1 MFKSKL
7 IIVIKTE
14 ANSICQKYN
23 FLLFLQMKS
32 RKDKS
37 NADNFVFDD
46 DTSDSDEENLEVF
59 KSKVSG
65 LHAQSSGPDDVD
77 DDVEDEEE
85 SDEESD
91 EDSSDVSSDDE
102 AVPPSFPPQISEE
115 KKSILSKIQNQ
126 LAGIES
132 DEDQEDEEEEEE
144 DDKFEE
150 NESEGDDQEL
160 ESRSESSDDGDQ
172 SDNESAAAVKPRKR
186 PQENQSNLSGDKK
199 IKLDDQPESEEAKK
213 LRFRSK
219 LSKMS
224 VEEIQRLKN
233 KLGLKLF
240 NQKMSGTGGEKQK
253 ADFKRENKNR
263 PREMSS
269 KKQVG
274 RFREVVSVS
283 TEVKAPKRDPRFDP
297 MCGEFN
303 DKLFK
308 DNYGFVN
315 EYKVSD
321 LKFLKKQLQEEEDPE
336 RKKQIQYLIQR
347 TENQLRQLEQDKVKE
362 TEKKAEIEERK
373 SQLKAGIKPVYIS
386 KSKQKEKDLVKKY
399 EKLKQTGGLD
409 SYIKKKTK
417 KNVAKDRKRFE
428 NL

>member
-1 MFKSKL
+1 
-7 IIVIKTE
+7 
-14 ANSICQKYN
+14 
-23 FLLFLQMKS
+23 MKS

-37 NADNFVFDD
+37 DADNFVFDD
-46 DTSDSDEENLEVF
+46 DTSDSDEDNLEVF

-65 LHAQSSGPDDVD
+65 LHAQSSGHDADDAD
-77 DDVEDEEE
+77 DEEKDMSYEDEEE
-85 SDEESD
+85 SDD
-91 EDSSDVSSDDE
+91 DSSDVSSDDE
-102 AVPPSFPPQISEE
+102 VVLPSTRPQISEE
-115 KKSILSKIQNQ
+115 KKSKLSKIQTQ
-126 LAGIES
+126 LAGIGS
-132 DEDQEDEEEEEE
+132 DEDQEEDDEEEDE
-144 DDKFEE
+144 KFDGK
-150 NESEGDDQEL
+150 ESEADNQEL
-160 ESRSESSDDGDQ
+160 ESKSESSDEGDP
-172 SDNESAAAVKPRKR
+172 SDNESAGALKPRKR
-186 PQENQSNLSGDKK
+186 PNENKSSLSEDKK
-199 IKLDDQPESEEAKK
+199 LKLDDQPESEEAKK
-213 LRFRSK
+213 MRFRSK

-240 NQKMSGTGGEKQK
+240 NQKMSGTEGEKMK
-253 ADFKRENKNR
+253 VDYKRENKNR

-283 TEVKAPKRDPRFDP
+283 TEVKEPKRDPRFDP

-315 EYKVSD
+315 QYKVSD
-321 LKFLKKQLQEEEDPE
+321 LKFLKKQLKEEEDPE

-399 EKLKQTGGLD
+399 EKLKQSGGLD

>member
-1 MFKSKL
+1 MKSK
-7 IIVIKTE
+7 KT
-14 ANSICQKYN
+14 
-23 FLLFLQMKS
+23 KS
-32 RKDKS
+32 K
-37 NADNFVFDD
+37 ADNFVFDD

-65 LHAQSSGPDDVD
+65 LQAQSSGHDGD
-77 DDVEDEEE
+77 DDDDLGDNVSCEDEEE
-85 SDEESD
+85 SDD
-91 EDSSDVSSDDE
+91 DSSDVSSDDD
-102 AVPPSFPPQISEE
+102 VVLPPAPPQMSEE
-115 KKSILSKIQNQ
+115 KKSKLSIIQTQ
-126 LAGIES
+126 LAGIGG
-132 DEDQEDEEEEEE
+132 DEDQEEEDEEE
-144 DDKFEE
+144 DDDDDDENDDKFEDK
-150 NESEGDDQEL
+150 ESEADNQEL

-172 SDNESAAAVKPRKR
+172 SDEESPAAIKSSKR
-186 PQENQSNLSGDKK
+186 PAENNSNLSGDKK
-199 IKLDDQPESEEAKK
+199 LKLDDQVEAEQAKK
-213 LRFRSK
+213 ARFRSK
-219 LSKMS
+219 LSKLS

-240 NQKMSGTGGEKQK
+240 NQKMSGTAGDQTK

-308 DNYGFVN
+308 ENYGFVN
-315 EYKVSD
+315 QYKVSD

-336 RKKQIQYLIQR
+336 RKNQIQYLIQR

-362 TEKKAEIEERK
+362 TEKKAEIDERK

-399 EKLKQTGGLD
+399 EKLKQSGGLD
-409 SYIKKKTK
+409 NYIKKKTK

>member
-1 MFKSKL
+1 
-7 IIVIKTE
+7 
-14 ANSICQKYN
+14 
-23 FLLFLQMKS
+23 MKS

-37 NADNFVFDD
+37 DADNFVFDD
-46 DTSDSDEENLEVF
+46 DTSDSDDDNLEVF

-65 LHAQSSGPDDVD
+65 LHAQSSGHDADDAD
-77 DDVEDEEE
+77 DEEKDMSYEDEEE
-85 SDEESD
+85 SDD
-91 EDSSDVSSDDE
+91 DSSDVSSDDE
-102 AVPPSFPPQISEE
+102 VVLPSTRPQISEE
-115 KKSILSKIQNQ
+115 KKSKLSKIQTQ
-126 LAGIES
+126 LAGIGS
-132 DEDQEDEEEEEE
+132 DEDQEEDDEEEDE
-144 DDKFEE
+144 KFDGK
-150 NESEGDDQEL
+150 ESEADNQEL
-160 ESRSESSDDGDQ
+160 ESKSESSDEVDP
-172 SDNESAAAVKPRKR
+172 SDNESAGALKPRKR
-186 PQENQSNLSGDKK
+186 PNENKSSSSEDKK
-199 IKLDDQPESEEAKK
+199 LKLDDQPESEEAKK
-213 LRFRSK
+213 MRFRSK

-240 NQKMSGTGGEKQK
+240 NQKMSGTEGEKMK
-253 ADFKRENKNR
+253 VDYKRENKNR

-283 TEVKAPKRDPRFDP
+283 TEVKEPKRDPRFDP

-315 EYKVSD
+315 QYKVSD
-321 LKFLKKQLQEEEDPE
+321 LKFLKKQLKEEEDPE

-399 EKLKQTGGLD
+399 EKLKQSGGLD